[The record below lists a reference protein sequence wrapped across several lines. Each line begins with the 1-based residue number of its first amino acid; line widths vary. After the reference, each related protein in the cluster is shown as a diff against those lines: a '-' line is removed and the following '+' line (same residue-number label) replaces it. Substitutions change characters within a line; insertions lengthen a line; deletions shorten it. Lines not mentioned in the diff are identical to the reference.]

1 MIEAVD
7 VLAPQRRAKS
17 AASLTRPA
25 YEFVVRTRDHD
36 TETVVISVEGEL
48 DIATAPEFERELVN
62 AVRRAAARVVVD
74 LSATTFFDS
83 SAIRALVAGSRRLEA
98 SGTATCVVSSGSA
111 VERVLQITG
120 VDRLL
125 EVYAT
130 VEDAVRPRPA
140 NGNGQAHITQPA
152 TA

>member
-1 MIEAVD
+1 VT
-7 VLAPQRRAKS
+7 RA
-17 AASLTRPA
+17 A
-25 YEFVVRTRDHD
+25 YEFVVRAREHD
-36 TETVVISVEGEL
+36 TETIVISVEGEL
-48 DIATAPEFERELVN
+48 DFATAPEFERELVN
-62 AVRRAAARVVVD
+62 AVRYASGRVVVD
-74 LSATTFFDS
+74 LTATTFFDS

-98 SGTATCVVSSGSA
+98 SGAETCVVCSGSA

-130 VEDAVRPRPA
+130 LEDAVRQRSA
-140 NGNGQAHITQPA
+140 TGNGQAHMTQPA

>member
-1 MIEAVD
+1 MIGIVD
-7 VLAPQRRAKS
+7 GLAPQRRAEP
-17 AASLTRPA
+17 AAAVTRA
-25 YEFVVRTRDHD
+25 DEFVVRTRGHD
-36 TETVVISVEGEL
+36 TETMVISVEGEL

-62 AVRRAAARVVVD
+62 AVRCAAARVVVD
-74 LSATTFFDS
+74 LTATTFFDS

-98 SGTATCVVSSGSA
+98 SGADTCVVCSNST

-130 VEDAVRPRPA
+130 VEDAVRPRSA

-152 TA
+152 LT